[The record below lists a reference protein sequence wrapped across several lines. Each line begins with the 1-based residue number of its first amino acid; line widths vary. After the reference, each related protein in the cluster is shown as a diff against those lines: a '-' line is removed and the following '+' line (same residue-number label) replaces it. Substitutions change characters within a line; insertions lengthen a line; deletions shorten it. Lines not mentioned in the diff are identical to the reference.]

1 MSKEM
6 PPLQWRPLKA
16 DENKCLGRV
25 LALNGSVG
33 LFCCCGQF
41 FFNERCRVVIWE
53 KLAHSEKMI
62 SY

>member
-1 MSKEM
+1 MS
-6 PPLQWRPLKA
+6 KA